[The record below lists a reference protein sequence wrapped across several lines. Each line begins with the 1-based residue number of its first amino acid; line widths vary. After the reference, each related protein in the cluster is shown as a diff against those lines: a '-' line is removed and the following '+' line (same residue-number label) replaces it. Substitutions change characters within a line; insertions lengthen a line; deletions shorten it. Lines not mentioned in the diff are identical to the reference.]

1 MFLVWADTNKSLEQ
15 FIKSINGLHP
25 HINFTAEFSTVEIMS
40 IKFQSN
46 PSYCQLHC
54 SATKMTSVSETT
66 HTLRYEL
73 GRFTSRSQSP
83 PRRYNPQV
91 QDEIISSI
99 QETLV
104 PNNLHQYTGLSLEIL
119 TCRNFWYQCIHPL
132 AFWHHF
138 FPQRSPRIRWRH
150 NLHNYA
156 SFALINRSYD
166 VHSSVGAPPPD
177 SPIPPNARLVDV
189 W

>member
-1 MFLVWADTNKSLEQ
+1 MQ
-15 FIKSINGLHP
+15 
-25 HINFTAEFSTVEIMS
+25 

-83 PRRYNPQV
+83 PRRYNPQM

-99 QETLV
+99 QETLG
-104 PNNLHQYTGLSLEIL
+104 PNNLHQYTGLSFGDTDMQELLISVHTSTGFL
-119 TCRNFWYQCIHPL
+119 T
-132 AFWHHF
+132 
-138 FPQRSPRIRWRH
+138 
-150 NLHNYA
+150 
-156 SFALINRSYD
+156 
-166 VHSSVGAPPPD
+166 
-177 SPIPPNARLVDV
+177 
-189 W
+189 